1 MVYYRVSLRH
11 TLVKSYMYIYINIY
25 KYIYIYI
32 KTLSVSQKKKNFARK
47 YLGLHYTIYLLKALR
62 LASPSA
68 IAWAF

>member
-1 MVYYRVSLRH
+1 MVYYCVPLGH
-11 TLVKSYMYIYINIY
+11 TLVKSYIYI
-25 KYIYIYI
+25 YIYIYI

>member
-1 MVYYRVSLRH
+1 MVYYRVSLGY
-11 TLVKSYMYIYINIY
+11 TLVKSYI
-25 KYIYIYI
+25 YIYIYI
-32 KTLSVSQKKKNFARK
+32 LKLCQSLKKKKNFARK